1 MIEPSVESMGYEL
14 VHMAMGTGPDGCR
27 LRIYIDAPGGIRVDD
42 CEAVSQQASA
52 ILDVEDPVSGSYV
65 LEVSSPGLNRPLVT
79 PEHFRRFAGS
89 RARIVMDADMPGRR
103 RFIGQI
109 VEASADSVVVES
121 EGENFELPYIRIE
134 SARLEPVF

>member
-14 VHMAMGTGPDGCR
+14 VHMALGNGPDGCR

-42 CEAVSQQASA
+42 CEAVSRQVSA
-52 ILDVEDPVSGSYV
+52 ILDVEDPVSGSYI

-89 RARIVMDADMPGRR
+89 RARIVMDAGMSGRR
-103 RFIGQI
+103 RFIGLI
-109 VEASADSVVVES
+109 VEALEDSVVVES
-121 EGENFELPYIRIE
+121 EGENFELPYLRIE